1 MSSANRRLI
10 KVTGAFPGRNPG
22 TRATRANSLATRAT
36 AFCTSSA
43 GISSSSSR
51 RQVAS
56 VIVESSFS
64 QFSQVAYVRIGL
76 VQIPPG
82 NSEFYSLPL
91 LGSGKRKRER
101 TGSGDNEVQYRGIK
115 WWRQQ

>member
-22 TRATRANSLATRAT
+22 TRATLANSRATRST

-56 VIVESSFS
+56 VIVKSSI
-64 QFSQVAYVRIGL
+64 SQVVQMRVGL
-76 VQIPPG
+76 VLKPPG
-82 NSEFYSLPL
+82 RSYIYSLPL
-91 LGSGKRKRER
+91 LGPDKENGKELRAGCDEAK
-101 TGSGDNEVQYRGIK
+101 V
-115 WWRQQ
+115 